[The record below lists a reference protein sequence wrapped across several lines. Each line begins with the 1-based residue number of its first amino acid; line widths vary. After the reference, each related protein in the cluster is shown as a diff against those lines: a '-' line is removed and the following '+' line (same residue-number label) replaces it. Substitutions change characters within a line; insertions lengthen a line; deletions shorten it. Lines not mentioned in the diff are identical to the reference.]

1 MVVMGFINNLTEG
14 RSRGQPIAL
23 PGKVIFQ
30 TDRELGYIPGEG
42 YYAVTYLLQH
52 GTMKQLLI
60 GGGARFTRD
69 GKRVLYKREHTLYLL
84 DLASNQTHALDWTTQ
99 YSPYDFELSPDQ
111 QWLAFTTTKL
121 LHSKSPYPQ
130 FNVMVARFDGSEVRQ
145 ITDIGIGIGRLW
157 WSPNGETI
165 LFHWPYDN
173 VQHEGGGLYTI
184 RLDGTD
190 LREVVGGLTSHGA
203 EANWSPDGKTIVFSN
218 TTGPIARLFTVDLGG
233 SNKRQVSHAQFDCR
247 QPVFSPDGTQ
257 VLFRSPRKV
266 GAGAILGST
275 LYAINVDGT
284 HECQV
289 TPDQRIKKYGEWRWA
304 TDQNP
309 DWAP

>member
-1 MVVMGFINNLTEG
+1 MH
-14 RSRGQPIAL
+14 RIADGVFPRL
-23 PGKVIFQ
+23 
-30 TDRELGYIPGEG
+30 
-42 YYAVTYLLQH
+42 
-52 GTMKQLLI
+52 
-60 GGGARFTRD
+60 TRD
-69 GKRVLYKREHTLYLL
+69 GKKVLYKREHTLYLL

-203 EANWSPDGKTIVFSN
+203 EAKKKKN
-218 TTGPIARLFTVDLGG
+218 ARLFTVDLGG